1 VASSGPLIVGSGIAG
16 LYVALRARELG
27 LRPTL
32 VTKSRLEESNTRYAQ
47 GGIAAAVGEDDS
59 VGRHLADTVKA
70 GGGLVD
76 RRAARRLT
84 EEAPKR
90 IADLVRFGVPF
101 DTLDGRVALGRE
113 AAHSR
118 SRILHAGGD
127 ATGLQIEETLR
138 RRALHEGIEAR
149 ERTVLRRLSSE
160 GGSLVA
166 TLSRDD
172 GSGVEEVRDRS
183 IVLATGGAGGLYRYS
198 SNPSITTG
206 EGIGVAFRAGAT
218 VTDLEFVQFHP
229 TTFYHDGAPRFLM
242 TEAIRGEGA
251 VLRNDAGERFLTKY
265 DRAAELAPRDVVSR
279 AIDREMRRTGA
290 PCVWL
295 DATGIQR
302 DRLFARFPTIIRFL
316 ASYGIDPSR
325 ERIPVAPAAH
335 YTVGGVATDLDGHST
350 VVGLY
355 ACGEVAATGVHG
367 ANRLASNSLLE
378 GLVFGERVARQLAHP
393 TSGVPPEPG
402 RRQTVPLR
410 AGRNEPMTERTFN
423 AIRETLWENV
433 GIVRD
438 GPGLREAVRRL
449 TSLGDCLEPREPA
462 DLPRPGADAALTAR
476 LIATAALARTESRGA
491 HWRSDHPKPL
501 PAWKLHL
508 GLSRSGA

>member
-1 VASSGPLIVGSGIAG
+1 MVSPGPLIVGSGIAG

-27 LRPTL
+27 LQPTL

-47 GGIAAAVGEDDS
+47 GGIAAALGEDDS

-101 DTLDGRVALGRE
+101 DTVDGRVALGRE

-149 ERTVLRRLSSE
+149 ERTVLRRLRVD
-160 GGSLVA
+160 GGPVVA

-172 GSGVEEVRDRS
+172 GTGVEEVPDRS
-183 IVLATGGAGGLYRYS
+183 VVLATGGAGGLYRYS

-251 VLRNDAGERFLTKY
+251 VLRNDAGERFLPKY

-295 DATGIQR
+295 DATGIER

-350 VVGLY
+350 VSGLY

-393 TSGVPPEPG
+393 TAGRPPTPG
-402 RRQTVPLR
+402 RSHTVTLR
-410 AGRNEPMTERTFN
+410 GGRNEPMTERTFSSL
-423 AIRETLWENV
+423 RETLWEKV
-433 GIVRD
+433 GIVRE

-449 TSLGDCLEPREPA
+449 QTLGDSLEPQQPN
-462 DLPRPGADAALTAR
+462 DLPLPGADAALTAR

-491 HWRSDHPKPL
+491 HWRADHPKPL
-501 PAWKLHL
+501 AAWKLHL